1 MNYFT
6 DIGYCLIISFSNNN
20 KFIVFIIH
28 WKDIVSCNSY
38 SLDIHI
44 PSIDSYSHM
53 IRFKTNILYRLF

>member
-44 PSIDSYSHM
+44 PWIVTV
-53 IRFKTNILYRLF
+53 I